1 MAKKSVSGHVDPLEV
16 NQLRGPLLDAVMK
29 SPGMRADLM
38 DVAREIRTRYIAK
51 VPKDTGDLSR
61 SVRIKP
67 IRSNS
72 RDQRWNVDVTIGGVN
87 GVDYAD
93 IIEAE
98 YHVLSS
104 VLRDMGYKV
113 GDIVFGPRGKGAKD
127 APKPPREPVYKRVK
141 VTSAEELSVG
151 SVVRPGRSRY
161 DWIVDGI
168 TEHGGVTYYRAT
180 DKGPVVGF
188 KTRRAVAR
196 GELSTM
202 RDISMEEEE

>member
-1 MAKKSVSGHVDPLEV
+1 MAKMEDIDPLQTR
-16 NQLRGPLLDAVMK
+16 QLKGPLLDEVMQSAVMR
-29 SPGMRADLM
+29 SELM
-38 DVAREIRTRYIAK
+38 SVAREIRSRYIAK
-51 VPKDTGDLSR
+51 VPKDTGRLSQ
-61 SVRIKP
+61 SVRIKAV
-67 IRSNS
+67 RSEK
-72 RDQRWNVDVTIGGVN
+72 RDRRWMVDVTIGGVM

-93 IIEAE
+93 KIERR
-98 YHVLSS
+98 YHVLGD
-104 VLRDMGYKV
+104 VLRSMGYDV
-113 GDIVFGPRGKGAKD
+113 GDIVYGPRGKGAKD

-141 VTSAEELSVG
+141 VTSADELSVG
-151 SVVRPGRSRY
+151 SVVRPGRSKY

-168 TEHGGVTYYRAT
+168 TEHGGVTYFRAT